1 MIPELAVTRVASN
14 HVHGVGLE
22 QIFQRKS
29 TLAGS
34 QVVRG
39 FGCNIE
45 AWISRGS
52 CHIVLD
58 LGNQRGN
65 KVKRLVNLGK
75 LIQQLDH
82 PIVIFE
88 RMQPDPREAVLAR
101 NQILVKRLVL
111 MPENNHAQNGH

>member
-45 AWISRGS
+45 EWISRGS

-58 LGNQRGN
+58 LRNQRRD
-65 KVKRLVNLGK
+65 KVKGLVNLRK
-75 LIQQLDH
+75 LIQELDH
-82 PIVIFE
+82 PVVIFE
-88 RMQPDPREAVLAR
+88 SMQSNPGKPVPAR
-101 NQILVKRLVL
+101 NQVLIKRLML
-111 MPENNHAQNGH
+111 MPQNNHAQNGH